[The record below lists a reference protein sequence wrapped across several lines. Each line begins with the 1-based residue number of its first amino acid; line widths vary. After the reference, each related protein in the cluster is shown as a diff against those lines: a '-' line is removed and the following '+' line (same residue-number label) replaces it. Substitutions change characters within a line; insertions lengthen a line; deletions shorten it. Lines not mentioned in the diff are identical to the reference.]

1 MRIKNLLSVVKIKT
15 PLALFT
21 ALMSFGITHSVM
33 AAPAQAP
40 LFLTAPVRPLM
51 MLNMSNDH
59 QLFFKAYDDYSD
71 LDGDGFADRTYK
83 NTYNYYGYFDGQKCY
98 TYNTTDRRFD
108 PSSFGVVSGNDGRYC
123 NNGSTTNEWS
133 GNFLNWATMTRMDAV
148 RKILYG
154 GLRSTDTSAMT
165 ILERAYLP
173 QDAHAFAKYY
183 NGSDIEKL
191 TPFDTSS
198 ARGSI
203 TKGANTR
210 ASGIT
215 ICNTTEPTNR
225 SNFSQS
231 DNGAPRMRVAR
242 GNFSLWA
249 SNERWQCRWGEGTN
263 DNQPTLSGINA
274 YSYSPTTDDNR
285 LGGRDFYVRVRTC
298 ASEALI
304 NDTNNENC
312 RLYGEN
318 YKPTGLLQEFGEK
331 DDIYFGLLTG
341 SYGANKSG
349 GVLRKNIGS
358 MTNEIDLDDGTFSL
372 PTQSIIGTLNRLK
385 IYGYRFDD
393 GTYHSKTNSDNC
405 IWAKSS
411 FVDGDCSNWGNPQS
425 EIYLESLRYL
435 SGATATAA
443 FSTNDSSRISGL
455 SSATWTKPINNTN
468 YCAPLSVIQFNA
480 STSSYDWDQLGG
492 ASDINVNNLDALT
505 NAVGVGENIDGS
517 VRFVGQISG
526 ATGENANQLCTAK
539 TVNDLANARGTC
551 PDAPRLEGSYQIA
564 GLAYHARKNGIPLSG
579 VTAANSQ
586 TVRTYGVALAPAVPR
601 ITIPVPG
608 KANQVTIL
616 PACRNRQPNP
626 DANCAIVDF
635 KIVSETEVTTNGVL
649 TRAGK
654 LYVNWEDSEQGGD
667 FDQDMWGII
676 DYEVTSTSVKVK
688 TDVIAQSSGDAMGFG
703 YVISGT
709 TSDGFHVHSGMNGFT
724 LAGQAAP
731 TGAVIN
737 GCNNCQT
744 ENAATTNTYI
754 VGSSTTLPLEQ
765 PLYYAAKWGGYSDDF
780 VEGIDLGENATLTDE
795 MLSTEIAARDPKDTY
810 FYATD
815 PRRLEESLRTAFQS
829 VAADVGS
836 ASAVAT
842 NSTRLSEGDYLY
854 QARFNSEDWS
864 GEILGYEFGEN
875 ASVSGVAA
883 LNTEATMPTSDSG
896 RSIYTNTATGSCST
910 ASTCTWA
917 ILTAAQKLSLRIDG
931 ETDDV
936 NAEKRF
942 NWIRGDRTNEGG
954 GGLRK
959 RTRLLGDIVNS
970 SPVYAGG
977 RDMRYSRLPVGG
989 NSYNTFL
996 VTKRGYAARIFVGAN
1011 DGMFHAFETDTLE
1024 PIFSYVPE
1032 GAYPKLAN
1040 LTFPSYGRSDNPHQ
1054 YIVDGPVTVGDVFI
1068 DVDGNGTGEWR
1079 TIAVGSLGAG
1089 GRNVFALDVTDP
1101 DDAPKVIFELK
1112 YSATRNQ
1119 ALGQYPELGYVMGK
1133 PLIVPM
1139 KNNRWAVV
1147 FGNGSEAGSSHLF
1160 VVDVEDPYSTRT
1172 KVISTGEGIGL
1183 SAPELMP
1190 NGLGQVEWGY
1200 AGDLSGN
1207 IWKFDLFGDDEDDWD
1222 VAYKLFQAVDEDG
1235 NAQPISAPPT
1245 LGRNALKDNAVM
1257 VYVGTGKYFDISD
1270 NQTNASPIHSFY
1282 AIADIGTAVNIDR
1295 SNLHQKT
1302 IAETNGVRTVTNN
1315 EPDWAV
1321 DSGWYLDFNV
1331 ESGEKI
1337 TIKALLLY
1345 DRLIF
1350 ATLIPSDVPCN
1361 YGGTSWLMQV
1371 TAVGDKY
1378 TGNYLLD
1385 ENIKNDYLILGDLG
1399 LGIIDD
1405 SGDDDDGSENEPDDG
1420 PCPDGTSPATIVSSG
1435 SDGSTSSRTVCLPG
1449 DALGRMTWRQ
1459 LR

>member
-183 NGSDIEKL
+183 NGSDIAKL

-393 GTYHSKTNSDNC
+393 GTYHSNTNSDNC

-709 TSDGFHVHSGMNGFT
+709 TSDGYHVHSGMNGFT

-765 PLYYAAKWGGYSDDF
+765 PL
-780 VEGIDLGENATLTDE
+780 
-795 MLSTEIAARDPKDTY
+795 
-810 FYATD
+810 
-815 PRRLEESLRTAFQS
+815 
-829 VAADVGS
+829 
-836 ASAVAT
+836 
-842 NSTRLSEGDYLY
+842 
-854 QARFNSEDWS
+854 
-864 GEILGYEFGEN
+864 
-875 ASVSGVAA
+875 
-883 LNTEATMPTSDSG
+883 
-896 RSIYTNTATGSCST
+896 
-910 ASTCTWA
+910 
-917 ILTAAQKLSLRIDG
+917 
-931 ETDDV
+931 
-936 NAEKRF
+936 
-942 NWIRGDRTNEGG
+942 
-954 GGLRK
+954 
-959 RTRLLGDIVNS
+959 
-970 SPVYAGG
+970 
-977 RDMRYSRLPVGG
+977 
-989 NSYNTFL
+989 
-996 VTKRGYAARIFVGAN
+996 
-1011 DGMFHAFETDTLE
+1011 
-1024 PIFSYVPE
+1024 
-1032 GAYPKLAN
+1032 
-1040 LTFPSYGRSDNPHQ
+1040 
-1054 YIVDGPVTVGDVFI
+1054 
-1068 DVDGNGTGEWR
+1068 
-1079 TIAVGSLGAG
+1079 
-1089 GRNVFALDVTDP
+1089 
-1101 DDAPKVIFELK
+1101 
-1112 YSATRNQ
+1112 
-1119 ALGQYPELGYVMGK
+1119 
-1133 PLIVPM
+1133 
-1139 KNNRWAVV
+1139 
-1147 FGNGSEAGSSHLF
+1147 
-1160 VVDVEDPYSTRT
+1160 
-1172 KVISTGEGIGL
+1172 
-1183 SAPELMP
+1183 
-1190 NGLGQVEWGY
+1190 
-1200 AGDLSGN
+1200 
-1207 IWKFDLFGDDEDDWD
+1207 
-1222 VAYKLFQAVDEDG
+1222 
-1235 NAQPISAPPT
+1235 
-1245 LGRNALKDNAVM
+1245 
-1257 VYVGTGKYFDISD
+1257 
-1270 NQTNASPIHSFY
+1270 
-1282 AIADIGTAVNIDR
+1282 
-1295 SNLHQKT
+1295 
-1302 IAETNGVRTVTNN
+1302 
-1315 EPDWAV
+1315 
-1321 DSGWYLDFNV
+1321 
-1331 ESGEKI
+1331 
-1337 TIKALLLY
+1337 
-1345 DRLIF
+1345 
-1350 ATLIPSDVPCN
+1350 
-1361 YGGTSWLMQV
+1361 
-1371 TAVGDKY
+1371 
-1378 TGNYLLD
+1378 
-1385 ENIKNDYLILGDLG
+1385 
-1399 LGIIDD
+1399 
-1405 SGDDDDGSENEPDDG
+1405 
-1420 PCPDGTSPATIVSSG
+1420 
-1435 SDGSTSSRTVCLPG
+1435 
-1449 DALGRMTWRQ
+1449 
-1459 LR
+1459 

>member
-1 MRIKNLLSVVKIKT
+1 
-15 PLALFT
+15 
-21 ALMSFGITHSVM
+21 
-33 AAPAQAP
+33 
-40 LFLTAPVRPLM
+40 
-51 MLNMSNDH
+51 
-59 QLFFKAYDDYSD
+59 
-71 LDGDGFADRTYK
+71 
-83 NTYNYYGYFDGQKCY
+83 
-98 TYNTTDRRFD
+98 
-108 PSSFGVVSGNDGRYC
+108 
-123 NNGSTTNEWS
+123 
-133 GNFLNWATMTRMDAV
+133 
-148 RKILYG
+148 
-154 GLRSTDTSAMT
+154 
-165 ILERAYLP
+165 
-173 QDAHAFAKYY
+173 
-183 NGSDIEKL
+183 
-191 TPFDTSS
+191 
-198 ARGSI
+198 
-203 TKGANTR
+203 
-210 ASGIT
+210 
-215 ICNTTEPTNR
+215 
-225 SNFSQS
+225 
-231 DNGAPRMRVAR
+231 
-242 GNFSLWA
+242 
-249 SNERWQCRWGEGTN
+249 
-263 DNQPTLSGINA
+263 
-274 YSYSPTTDDNR
+274 
-285 LGGRDFYVRVRTC
+285 
-298 ASEALI
+298 
-304 NDTNNENC
+304 
-312 RLYGEN
+312 
-318 YKPTGLLQEFGEK
+318 
-331 DDIYFGLLTG
+331 
-341 SYGANKSG
+341 
-349 GVLRKNIGS
+349 
-358 MTNEIDLDDGTFSL
+358 
-372 PTQSIIGTLNRLK
+372 
-385 IYGYRFDD
+385 
-393 GTYHSKTNSDNC
+393 
-405 IWAKSS
+405 
-411 FVDGDCSNWGNPQS
+411 
-425 EIYLESLRYL
+425 
-435 SGATATAA
+435 
-443 FSTNDSSRISGL
+443 
-455 SSATWTKPINNTN
+455 
-468 YCAPLSVIQFNA
+468 
-480 STSSYDWDQLGG
+480 
-492 ASDINVNNLDALT
+492 
-505 NAVGVGENIDGS
+505 
-517 VRFVGQISG
+517 
-526 ATGENANQLCTAK
+526 
-539 TVNDLANARGTC
+539 
-551 PDAPRLEGSYQIA
+551 
-564 GLAYHARKNGIPLSG
+564 
-579 VTAANSQ
+579 
-586 TVRTYGVALAPAVPR
+586 
-601 ITIPVPG
+601 
-608 KANQVTIL
+608 
-616 PACRNRQPNP
+616 
-626 DANCAIVDF
+626 
-635 KIVSETEVTTNGVL
+635 
-649 TRAGK
+649 
-654 LYVNWEDSEQGGD
+654 
-667 FDQDMWGII
+667 
-676 DYEVTSTSVKVK
+676 
-688 TDVIAQSSGDAMGFG
+688 
-703 YVISGT
+703 
-709 TSDGFHVHSGMNGFT
+709 
-724 LAGQAAP
+724 
-731 TGAVIN
+731 
-737 GCNNCQT
+737 
-744 ENAATTNTYI
+744 
-754 VGSSTTLPLEQ
+754 
-765 PLYYAAKWGGYSDDF
+765 
-780 VEGIDLGENATLTDE
+780 

-815 PRRLEESLRTAFQS
+815 PRRLEESLRAAFQS

-883 LNTEATMPTSDSG
+883 LNTDATMPTSDSG
-896 RSIYTNTATGSCST
+896 RSIYTNTATGSWST
-910 ASTCTWA
+910 ASTFTWA
-917 ILTAAQKLSLRIDG
+917 NLTAAQKLSLRIDG

-1222 VAYKLFQAVDEDG
+1222 VAYKLFQAVDEDV